1 MVVNVVFLL
10 FVLYTRWPGT
20 KTLKKTNKQTNKQ
33 KKTILGHRNFS
44 GGTQRMK
51 VSLSLSFLETVF
63 STYEAS
69 RSVRLPSGCSI
80 MSSVT
85 VTTV

>member
-1 MVVNVVFLL
+1 M
-10 FVLYTRWPGT
+10 
-20 KTLKKTNKQTNKQ
+20 KKKKTKKTKQNQKQ
-33 KKTILGHRNFS
+33 KQRKKTILGHRKFS

-51 VSLSLSFLETVF
+51 VSLSFSFLETVF

-69 RSVRLPSGCSI
+69 RSVHLPSGCSI